1 MPFDWYHY
9 DVPKWYRETF
19 SEKRLSMYLDD
30 MRVRAT
36 LLRNLGY
43 KKDYVMARLRG
54 NVRWAYEM
62 VKVPVYIEQ
71 VEAVVEEVF
80 SKQIPTIR

>member
-9 DVPKWYRETF
+9 DVPKGYRETF
-19 SEKRLSMYLDD
+19 SKKRLSMYLDD
-30 MRVRAT
+30 MRARAT

-43 KKDYVMARLRG
+43 KKDYVMARLKG

-62 VKVPVYIEQ
+62 VKVPEYIEK
-71 VEAVVEEVF
+71 VEEVVEEVF
-80 SKQIPTIR
+80 SKQVPTIR

>member
-9 DVPKWYRETF
+9 DVPKWYKETF
-19 SEKRLSMYLDD
+19 PEKRLSMYLDD

-62 VKVPVYIEQ
+62 VKAPEYVEK